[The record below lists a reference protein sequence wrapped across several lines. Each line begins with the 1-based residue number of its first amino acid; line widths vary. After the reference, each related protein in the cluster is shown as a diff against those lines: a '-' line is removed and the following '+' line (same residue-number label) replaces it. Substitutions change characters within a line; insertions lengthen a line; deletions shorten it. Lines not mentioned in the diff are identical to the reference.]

1 MGKLIVAVPHLMDAI
16 HEIGCDFVQWAHV
29 LLADGS
35 LQHHLL
41 HLGSEFIPLYAV
53 PEVGKGEELFVRIRM
68 LKDHFERNLHSDDAR
83 HFAEKVLSQ
92 VGLVVVQGG
101 HGGTEWRDKRMK
113 V

>member
-1 MGKLIVAVPHLMDAI
+1 M
-16 HEIGCDFVQWAHV
+16 
-29 LLADGS
+29 
-35 LQHHLL
+35 
-41 HLGSEFIPLYAV
+41 
-53 PEVGKGEELFVRIRM
+53 FVRIRM